1 MGPDLT
7 KVILE
12 LNLRMMLLKT
22 IQEETQPST
31 DLSERDSVILSL
43 LDTKGAMTV
52 SEITD
57 LAPKGSGSTISTTI
71 TKLWKK
77 KLVSKTICPD
87 NQRVTSVDLTEKG
100 RKAMEVL
107 NSQRAKRFQMF
118 FDAINATQEEK
129 DVLFRVFSRAVSFLD
144 NQLEHIHPSQEI
156 KN

>member
-22 IQEETQPST
+22 IQEESQPST
-31 DLSERDSVILSL
+31 DISQRESVILSL
-43 LDTKGAMTV
+43 LDTKGSMTV

-57 LAPKGSGSTISTTI
+57 MAPKGSGSTISTTI
-71 TKLWKK
+71 TKLWKR

-87 NQRVTSVDLTEKG
+87 NQRVTIVDLTGKG

-107 NSQRAKRFQMF
+107 NAQRAKRFQMF

-129 DVLFRVFSRAVSFLD
+129 DVLFRVFSRAVAFLD
-144 NQLEHIHPSQEI
+144 NQLEHIHSSQAI

>member
-1 MGPDLT
+1 MGTDLT
-7 KVILE
+7 KVLLE
-12 LNLRMMLLKT
+12 FNLRMMLLKT
-22 IQEETQPST
+22 IQEESQPST
-31 DLSERDSVILSL
+31 DISERDSIILSL

-52 SEITD
+52 SEITS

-87 NQRVTSVDLTEKG
+87 NQRVTMVDLPETG

-129 DVLFRVFSRAVSFLD
+129 DVLLRIFLRGVAFLD
-144 NQLEHIHPSQEI
+144 KQLKNMPS
-156 KN
+156 

>member
-1 MGPDLT
+1 MGTDLT
-7 KVILE
+7 KVMLE

-22 IQEETQPST
+22 IQEEAQPAT
-31 DLSERDSVILSL
+31 DISERDSVILSL
-43 LDTKGAMTV
+43 LDIKGPMTV

-57 LAPKGSGSTISTTI
+57 LAPKGSGSTISTNI

-87 NQRVTSVDLTEKG
+87 NQRVTSVGLTEKG

-107 NSQRAKRFQMF
+107 NSQRAKRFQVF

-129 DVLFRVFSRAVSFLD
+129 DVLLRVFSRAVAFLD
-144 NQLEHIHPSQEI
+144 KQLSSVHSSQV
-156 KN
+156 

>member
-1 MGPDLT
+1 MKPDLT
-7 KVILE
+7 EVMLE
-12 LNLRMMLLKT
+12 LNLRMTLLKT

-31 DLSERDSVILSL
+31 ELSERDTVILSL
-43 LDTKGAMTV
+43 LNTKGPMTV

-57 LAPKGSGSTISTTI
+57 LAPKGSGSTISTNI

-87 NQRVTSVDLTEKG
+87 NQRVTLVDLTEKG

-107 NSQRAKRFQMF
+107 NSQRSKRFQVF

-129 DVLFRVFSRAVSFLD
+129 DVLLRVFSRAVAFLD
-144 NQLEHIHPSQEI
+144 KQLQSTYAS
-156 KN
+156 

>member
-1 MGPDLT
+1 MGTDLT
-7 KVILE
+7 KVLLE
-12 LNLRMMLLKT
+12 FNLRMMLLKT
-22 IQEETQPST
+22 IQEESQPST
-31 DLSERDSVILSL
+31 DISERDSIILSL

-52 SEITD
+52 SEITS

-87 NQRVTSVDLTEKG
+87 NQRVTMVDLAEKG

-129 DVLFRVFSRAVSFLD
+129 DVLLRIFLRGVAFLD
-144 NQLEHIHPSQEI
+144 KQLKNMPS
-156 KN
+156 